1 MIEIRGLTKAYGDIL
16 ALRGVDL
23 RVSAGELCVVLGP
36 SGAGKSTLLRCVNRL
51 TEPSSGEILI
61 AGKPPPRG
69 RAELRNLRQHIGMIF
84 QDHNLVPRLSVLKN
98 VLTGRLATMPSIA
111 AALQVFP
118 RADIDIAL
126 DALRRVDLAERANER
141 ADRLSGGQ
149 QQRVGIARALA
160 QQPQVILADEPV
172 ASLDPK
178 SARVVLDDLRRAAHE
193 LGIAVLCN
201 LHQVEYAAEFAD
213 RIVGISD
220 GRVVFEGT
228 PAQLGDATLARIYP
242 GRETKVSRAPPVG
255 ARPDRISRFRL
266 LLGGPWPVGRGLKW
280 LASLAAATAVLIWS
294 AEGVGL
300 SVSELMRG
308 LPWIGDLLSRMVPP
322 NLTFFG
328 RLVRPV
334 TETVQIAI
342 WGTLL
347 SVLLALPLS
356 FLAAR
361 NLSPSLAVFHIT
373 RQGLN
378 TLRGINEII
387 FALIFVAAVGLGPFA
402 GVLALSIHGA
412 GMLGKFFAEDVEEID
427 AGPVEALRA
436 TGTRPGLV
444 AVFAVLPQVIPS
456 WIASTLY
463 RFEVNL
469 RAATI
474 LGIIGAGG
482 IGFELVSSLKLF
494 QYQDTATCVLVI
506 LAMVMTADY
515 LSSWLRARILAP

>member
-1 MIEIRGLTKAYGDIL
+1 MIEVRGLTKTYGSIQ

-23 RVSAGELCVVLGP
+23 RVAAGELCVVLGP

-51 TEPSSGEILI
+51 TEPTSGEISI

-69 RAELRNLRQHIGMIF
+69 RAELRELRQHIGMIF

-98 VLTGRLATMPSIA
+98 VLTGRLATMPA
-111 AALQVFP
+111 LAVALQVFP
-118 RADIDIAL
+118 RADIEIAL
-126 DALRRVDLAERANER
+126 DSLRRVDLAGRANDR

-160 QQPQVILADEPV
+160 QRPQIILADEPV
-172 ASLDPK
+172 ASLDPET
-178 SARVVLDDLRRAAHE
+178 ARVVLNDLRRAAHE
-193 LGIAVLCN
+193 LRIAVLCN
-201 LHQVEYAAEFAD
+201 LHQVEYAVQFAD
-213 RIVGISD
+213 RIVGVCD

-228 PAQLGDATLARIYP
+228 PAQLNDAALARIYAGVDAKAARSTP
-242 GRETKVSRAPPVG
+242 GATEVGPPRG
-255 ARPDRISRFRL
+255 YRL
-266 LLGGPWPVGRGLKW
+266 LLGGPWTLWRGWAW
-280 LASLAAATAVLIWS
+280 LAILAAATVVLVWS
-294 AEGVGL
+294 AEGIGL
-300 SVSELMRG
+300 SFAELVRG
-308 LPWIGDLLSRMVPP
+308 LPWIGDLVSRMLPP
-322 NLTFFG
+322 NWAFFG
-328 RLVRPV
+328 RLVKPV
-334 TETVQIAI
+334 VETVQIAI

-347 SVLLALPLS
+347 SVLLALPLC
-356 FLAAR
+356 FVAAR
-361 NLSPSLAVFHIT
+361 NLSPSLVLFHAT
-373 RQGLN
+373 RQVFN
-378 TLRGINEII
+378 VLRGINEII

-436 TGTRPGLV
+436 TGTRPSLV
-444 AVFAVLPQVIPS
+444 VVFGVLPQVIPS
-456 WIASTLY
+456 WIAATLY

-474 LGIIGAGG
+474 LGMIGAGG

-494 QYQDTATCVLVI
+494 QYQDTAVCVLVI

-515 LSSWLRARILAP
+515 LSSKLRARILAP